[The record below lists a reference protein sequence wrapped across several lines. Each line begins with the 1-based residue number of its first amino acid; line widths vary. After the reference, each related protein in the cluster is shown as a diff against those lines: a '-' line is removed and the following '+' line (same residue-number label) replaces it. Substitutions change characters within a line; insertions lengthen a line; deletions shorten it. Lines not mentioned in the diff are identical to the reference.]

1 MIVSKTEARRWAKT
15 LLPPSEIEQRRVVD
29 GLVAWLSATGPTL
42 VLVYLSIP
50 GELAAE
56 RVAERLGSL
65 HRFATTR
72 TPETGHLTIH
82 PLDAPRERH
91 RFGYEQP
98 VADAATIDPKEIGVV
113 LVPGLA
119 FDRRG
124 NRVGWGKGYY
134 DRLLS
139 GVSAVKVGVTLQ
151 RRMVDEIE
159 VEEHD
164 VRMDLLATEHGVTA
178 PRPPPVQMADQPRHR
193 DGRITIPEPP
203 GG

>member
-1 MIVSKTEARRWAKT
+1 MTVSKSEARRWAST
-15 LLPPSEIEQRRVVD
+15 LPPPSEIEQSRVVD
-29 GLVAWLSATGPTL
+29 GLVAWLSATEPTM
-42 VLVYLSIP
+42 VLVYLSFP

-56 RVAERLGSL
+56 RVAERLDSF

-72 TPETGHLTIH
+72 TPETGPLTIH
-82 PLDAPRERH
+82 PFDAPRERH

-98 VADAATIDPKEIGVV
+98 VAGAPTIDPNEIGVV

-119 FDRRG
+119 FDRRR

-134 DRLLS
+134 DRLLA

-159 VEEHD
+159 VDEHD
-164 VRMDLLATEHGVTA
+164 IPMDLLATERGVAAT
-178 PRPPPVQMADQPRHR
+178 
-193 DGRITIPEPP
+193 
-203 GG
+203 